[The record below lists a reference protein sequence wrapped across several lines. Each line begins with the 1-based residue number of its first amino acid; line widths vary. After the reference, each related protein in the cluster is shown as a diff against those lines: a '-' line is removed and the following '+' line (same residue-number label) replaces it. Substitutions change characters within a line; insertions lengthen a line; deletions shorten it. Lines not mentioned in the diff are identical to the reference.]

1 MTLFPHVGQTT
12 VFGISGCR
20 RMWVRT
26 VLGGIPKREAISEAF
41 APASRM
47 ALISFLICGFIL
59 PSLFPKGR
67 KAILTLLPK
76 PVNGPPAP

>member
-20 RMWVRT
+20 RIWVRT
-26 VLGGIPKREAISEAF
+26 VLAGIPKCEAISEAF

-47 ALISFLICGFIL
+47 ALISFLI
-59 PSLFPKGR
+59 
-67 KAILTLLPK
+67 
-76 PVNGPPAP
+76 